1 MAHRLTAAMS
11 SVKQNLEK
19 ILELVP
25 VTSNRFITRYLPS
38 APVGARG
45 TFGGTLVAQSLLASL
60 HTVPIN
66 FHPTSLHCYFING
79 GDPRSMIT
87 YEVKDLRTGKN
98 FIHKQVR
105 AYQHEKLVFATMI
118 LFSVK
123 RSQQHDSLHHLKRLK
138 EIPEVE
144 QYKDAA
150 ELFKSEV
157 IGKFV
162 KYQNMSPEKFKNVK
176 FMDKYVESFEEG
188 PMEYRFPSDFFHSTK
203 ETDHLDYC
211 VRIRTP
217 VVPEASEE
225 QLEQHASSHHF
236 HGHGKI
242 PDKITP
248 ANDPRYN
255 YVAFAYLSDSYIL
268 LTIPYFHK
276 LPLYCHQFSVSLD
289 HVIHFHQQPRVN
301 EWIHQDITNP
311 RSNFDKHL
319 VQGEYY
325 DSTGEIIASV
335 SQEGFVVYDSE
346 ASLRARL

>member
-1 MAHRLTAAMS
+1 MS
-11 SVKQNLEK
+11 FAKYSLEK

-25 VTSNRFITRYLPS
+25 VTSTRFVTRYLPS

-60 HTVPIN
+60 HTVPVN

-87 YEVKDLRTGKN
+87 YEVKDLRNGKN

-105 AYQHEKLVFATMI
+105 AYQHEKLVFASMI

-123 RSQQHDSLHHLKRLK
+123 KSQEHDSLHHLKRLK
-138 EIPEVE
+138 ESNKPEIEDLV
-144 QYKDAA
+144 DAGK
-150 ELFKSEV
+150 LFKDEV
-157 IGKFV
+157 VGNLVKF
-162 KYQNMSPEKFKNVK
+162 QNIAPEKFNNVSILN
-176 FMDKYVESFEEG
+176 KYIESFDEG
-188 PMEYRFPSDFFHSTK
+188 PMEYKFPKDFFHSTK
-203 ETDHLDYC
+203 VTDHLDYL
-211 VRIRTP
+211 VKIRHP
-217 VVPEASEE
+217 VLSQDDGDAQS
-225 QLEQHASSHHF
+225 QHASKHHF

-242 PDKITP
+242 PDKVTP

-276 LPLYCHQFSVSLD
+276 LPLYCHKFSVSLD
-289 HVIHFHQQPRVN
+289 HVIHFHQLPSVN
-301 EWIHQDITNP
+301 EWLYTEITNP

-319 VQGEYY
+319 VQGDYY
-325 DSTGEIIASV
+325 DTTGEIVASV

-346 ASLRARL
+346 PILRAKL